1 MNTTTQRVGA
11 VFFDWQGRAGDMP
24 ATQDLYGLSL
34 STSSAAATAYN
45 TGVSALLRV
54 QEGGLLDIS
63 QSIAHDP
70 TFALG
75 HAGLALLGHE
85 YGAAVDVEGRLA
97 AARLHARRATDRERS
112 HVHAVVSHVAGDSKP
127 LIAHLE
133 NHPRDALLLSVAVP
147 TIAFAGVTRV
157 PSESW
162 GIVERAESGYG
173 TDWWYSG
180 LLAFIRQEQH
190 RWDEAMSLACASLD
204 VEPSAGHSV
213 HARTHVHY
221 ETGDHV
227 GGRDWLDGWIN
238 GPGRTSDNLAHYSWH
253 AALHELS
260 MGDFEA
266 VRTRYTAELSPPSVY
281 GCRALV
287 DSCSLLWRWAITPG
301 AERVPPVDSVLDT
314 IDDHLLD
321 APPTPFMAMHS
332 AVTLCALGEADRLN
346 RLDEWSQQHEDPTYG
361 EVVAPLCS
369 ALRALAE
376 ADPATAADRLTAL
389 LGAVWRLGGSDAQ
402 REVVEDTLIAALL
415 AADRYDRAVVLLDNR
430 LDRRSSPRD
439 SAFRQLAQTSS
450 A

>member
-1 MNTTTQRVGA
+1 MA
-11 VFFDWQGRAGDMP
+11 
-24 ATQDLYGLSL
+24 ATHDLYGLSL

-45 TGVSALLRV
+45 AGVSALLRV

-85 YGAAVDVEGRLA
+85 YGAAVDVDARLA
-97 AARLHARRATDRERS
+97 AARLHARRATERERS
-112 HVHAVVSHVAGDSKP
+112 HVHAVVSHVAGDSQP
-127 LIAHLE
+127 LIAHLAE
-133 NHPRDALLLSVAVP
+133 YPRDALLLSVAVP
-147 TIAFAGVTRV
+147 TIAFAGVTKV

-173 TDWWYSG
+173 IDWWYSG

-204 VEPSAGHSV
+204 MEPSAGHSV

-221 ETGDHV
+221 ETGDHI
-227 GGRDWLDGWIN
+227 GGRDWLDGWIH
-238 GPGRTSDNLAHYSWH
+238 GPGQTADNLAHYSWH

-260 MGDFEA
+260 MGDFTA
-266 VRTRYTAELSPPSVY
+266 VRTRYADQLAPPTVF

-301 AERVPPVDSVLDT
+301 AEDVPPVGSVLET

-321 APPTPFMAMHS
+321 NPPTPFMAMHS
-332 AVTLCALGEADRLN
+332 AVTLCALGEADRL
-346 RLDEWSQQHEDPTYG
+346 RQLDAWAQHHVNPTYG
-361 EVVAPLCS
+361 EVVAPLCA
-369 ALRALAE
+369 ALQAMAE

-389 LGAVWRLGGSDAQ
+389 LGTVWRLGGSDAQ

-415 AADRYDRAVVLLDNR
+415 AAGRYDRAAVLLDDR
-430 LDRRSSPRD
+430 LDRRASPRD
-439 SAFRQLAQTSS
+439 AAFKKLAT
-450 A
+450 APPA

>member
-1 MNTTTQRVGA
+1 
-11 VFFDWQGRAGDMP
+11 MP
-24 ATQDLYGLSL
+24 EDLYGLAL
-34 STSSAAATAYN
+34 NTSPRAAQAYN
-45 TGVSALLRV
+45 SGVSALLRV
-54 QEGGLLDIS
+54 QEGGLLGVS
-63 QSIAHDP
+63 ASIAHDP

-85 YGAAVDVEGRLA
+85 YGAAVDVQGRLA
-97 AARLHARRATDRERS
+97 AARLHARRASERERS
-112 HVHAVVSHVAGDSKP
+112 HVHAVVSHVAGDSRP
-127 LIAHLE
+127 LIAHLAE
-133 NHPRDALLLSVAVP
+133 YPRDALLLSVAVP

-157 PSESW
+157 PSEAW
-162 GIVERAESGYG
+162 AVVERARSSYG
-173 TDWWYSG
+173 SDWWYRG

-204 VEPSAGHSV
+204 EEPSAGHSV

-238 GPGRTSDNLAHYSWH
+238 GPGRSADSLAHYSWH

-260 MGDFEA
+260 LGDFCA
-266 VRTRYTAELSPPSVY
+266 VRARYADQLSPPTVF

-301 AERVPPVDSVLDT
+301 AHDVPSVGTVLDS

-332 AVTLCALGEADRLN
+332 AVTLCALGQVDRLS
-346 RLDEWSQQHEDPTYG
+346 RLAEWSRRQADPTYG
-361 EVVAPLCS
+361 EVVGPLCV

-376 ADPATAADRLTAL
+376 ADPGTAADRLTAM
-389 LGAVWRLGGSDAQ
+389 LGTVWRLGGSDAQ

-415 AADRYDRAVVLLDNR
+415 AAGRYDRALAMIDER
-430 LDRRSSPRD
+430 LDRRASPRD
-439 SAFRQLAQTSS
+439 VAFWKAAQP
-450 A
+450 APV

>member
-1 MNTTTQRVGA
+1 
-11 VFFDWQGRAGDMP
+11 MP
-24 ATQDLYGLSL
+24 EDLYGLGL
-34 STSSAAATAYN
+34 NTSPRAAQAYN
-45 TGVSALLRV
+45 SGVSALLRV
-54 QEGGLLDIS
+54 QEGGLLGVS
-63 QSIAHDP
+63 ESIAHDP

-85 YGAAVDVEGRLA
+85 YGAAVDVQGRLA
-97 AARLHARRATDRERS
+97 AARLHARRATERERS
-112 HVHAVVSHVAGDSKP
+112 HVHAVVSHVAGDSRP
-127 LIAHLE
+127 LIAHLDE
-133 NHPRDALLLSVAVP
+133 YPRDALLLSVAVP

-162 GIVERAESGYG
+162 AIVERARSGYG
-173 TDWWYSG
+173 ADWWYRG

-204 VEPSAGHSV
+204 EEPSAGHSV

-227 GGRDWLDGWIN
+227 GGRDWIDGWIA
-238 GPGRTSDNLAHYSWH
+238 GPGRTADNLAHYSWH

-260 MGDFEA
+260 MGDFAA
-266 VRTRYTAELSPPSVY
+266 VRSRYADQLSPPTVI

-301 AERVPPVDSVLDT
+301 AQDVPSVDTVLDT

-332 AVTLCALGEADRLN
+332 AVTLCALGQADRLA
-346 RLDEWSQQHEDPTYG
+346 RLDEWATRHTDPTYG

-369 ALRALAE
+369 ALRSLTESE
-376 ADPATAADRLTAL
+376 AGRAADQLTAMRGTL
-389 LGAVWRLGGSDAQ
+389 WRLGGSDAQ

-415 AADRYDRAVVLLDNR
+415 AAGRYDEALVLVDGR
-430 LDRRSSPRD
+430 LDRRASPRD
-439 SAFRQLAQTSS
+439 AAFRERAAHAT

>member
-1 MNTTTQRVGA
+1 MAITE
-11 VFFDWQGRAGDMP
+11 
-24 ATQDLYGLSL
+24 DLYGLSL
-34 STSSAAATAYN
+34 STSGAAATAYN
-45 TGVSALLRV
+45 AGVSALLRV
-54 QEGGLLDIS
+54 QEGGLVDIS

-85 YGAAVDVEGRLA
+85 YGAAIDVEARLA
-97 AARLHARRATDRERS
+97 SARLHARRGTERERS
-112 HVHAVVSHVAGDSKP
+112 HVHAVVSHVAGDSRP
-127 LIAHLE
+127 LIAHLDSY
-133 NHPRDALLLSVAVP
+133 PRDALLLSVAVP

-157 PSESW
+157 PAESW
-162 GIVERAESGYG
+162 GIVERAERGYG
-173 TDWWYSG
+173 IDWWYSG

-204 VEPSAGHSV
+204 REPSAGHSV

-227 GGRDWLDGWIN
+227 GGRDWLDGWIA
-238 GPGRTSDNLAHYSWH
+238 GPGRTADNLAHYSWH

-260 MGDFEA
+260 MGDFGA
-266 VRTRYTAELSPPSVY
+266 VRNRYAAELSPPTVF

-301 AERVPPVDSVLDT
+301 AEDVPEVESVLDT

-321 APPTPFMAMHS
+321 TPPTPFMAMHS
-332 AVTLCALGEADRLN
+332 AVTLCALGEADRLS
-346 RLDEWSQQHEDPTYG
+346 RLDTWARQHCDPTYG

-389 LGAVWRLGGSDAQ
+389 LGTVWRLGGSDAQ
-402 REVVEDTLIAALL
+402 REVVEDTLIAALP
-415 AADRYDRAVVLLDNR
+415 AAGRYQQAAALLDDR
-430 LDRRSSPRD
+430 LDRRFSPRD
-439 SAFRQLAQTSS
+439 SAFKKVATTPS